1 MPEQPPVSGVQHCAA
16 SASTAPSAGLAADTL
31 TATEP
36 AQSAK
41 CSQQQSELVTPDQ
54 QSERPLNLGADQAV
68 TPVTTHNSTQQPA
81 SMLKGVTVLQLI
93 TPTDTSLGPGRLPSA
108 ASPLSASDIQQSSG
122 KCSLHNTVTEASPV
136 QQAADAAL
144 VSAADVHSQR
154 SSADA
159 ATEQFWHADRSLS
172 DADRLCLWDSSA
184 AAQTAAAH
192 ADSKFAAAAAAAA
205 AATEQFWH
213 ADHSLSD
220 ADQLHL
226 WEPSA
231 AAQTAAAHADSN
243 ADADATSSDGQCVP
257 AEAGDSNP
265 LGGNVAASSGD
276 AVSETT
282 ASVPVSCA
290 EAVPTATPAVATSAA
305 VPVEEFQARDA
316 R

>member
-172 DADRLCLWDSSA
+172 DADRLCLW
-184 AAQTAAAH
+184 
-192 ADSKFAAAAAAAA
+192 
-205 AATEQFWH
+205 
-213 ADHSLSD
+213 
-220 ADQLHL
+220 
-226 WEPSA
+226 EPSA